1 MSASAKRTRCPDRKH
16 PNTKV
21 CTRKGGRRGNASSI
35 MSGGEHGV
43 SVEEFSEMLERGV
56 FNNGDIIT
64 IVSKNNTPV
73 KMWCYKKY
81 SSGRMSFYNLYYKE
95 NFKWT
100 GMIVNNNQLVRVH
113 LDPGGKDFRSYN
125 SNKEEFIHHLT
136 QELKTI
142 HLREFH
148 SYDTTERSIQ
158 PISRFFHASLTNEIY
173 SEHYYY
179 DATNL
184 IVLGVEKHYDDFAM
198 ISHNATRKVNAE
210 RNPTLSRVFSE
221 HGMVNHIASF
231 LPHKSG
237 TVIDHEKARQK
248 QLERWSKQRQ
258 ETNKRLK
265 YLDTMIDSVSNDLH
279 RVTLSK
285 SKKEEESKTKK
296 NRTRRSRSI

>member
-1 MSASAKRTRCPDRKH
+1 MR
-16 PNTKV
+16 
-21 CTRKGGRRGNASSI
+21 GGG
-35 MSGGEHGV
+35 HGL
-43 SVEEFSEMLERGV
+43 SVEEFSKMLERGV
-56 FNNGDIIT
+56 FTNGDIIT
-64 IVSKNNTPV
+64 LVSKNNKPV
-73 KMWCYKKY
+73 D
-81 SSGRMSFYNLYYKE
+81 YYRGE
-95 NFKWT
+95 AGGTWNTINNFKWM
-100 GMIVNNNQLVRVH
+100 GAIINNNQLVE
-113 LDPGGKDFRSYN
+113 LDLRSDAG
-125 SNKEEFIHHLT
+125 FISTIRDERHFISDKKRLIDYLT
-136 QELKTI
+136 QDVEDKNVKRFNRRDI
-142 HLREFH
+142 FV
-148 SYDTTERSIQ
+148 SYDTTERTRWRRD
-158 PISRFFHASLTNEIY
+158 PISKWFHVKPCGPGSFHDIDHT
-173 SEHYYY
+173 YY

-285 SKKEEESKTKK
+285 KEEEPKMKK

>member
-1 MSASAKRTRCPDRKH
+1 
-16 PNTKV
+16 
-21 CTRKGGRRGNASSI
+21 
-35 MSGGEHGV
+35 MSGGGHGV
-43 SVEEFSEMLERGV
+43 SVEEFSKMLERGV

-73 KMWCYKKY
+73 TVWCYRKN
-81 SSGRMSFYNLYYKE
+81 SSGHMRFYNLYIKVD
-95 NFKWT
+95 FKWT

-113 LDPGGKDFRSYN
+113 LDPGRKDFSSYN

-136 QELKTI
+136 QDVKN
-142 HLREFH
+142 RKVFN
-148 SYDTTERSIQ
+148 SYDTTERGIQ
-158 PISRFFHASLTNEIY
+158 PTISKFFHASLTHKVY

-184 IVLGVEKHYDDFAM
+184 IVLGAHKQYDDFAM

-221 HGMVNHIASF
+221 HGMVNAIASF

-237 TVIDHEKARQK
+237 TVIDHERARQK

-258 ETNKRLK
+258 ETNKQRQETNKRLNERLK

-279 RVTLSK
+279 RITLSK
-285 SKKEEESKTKK
+285 SKKEEGSNMKK